1 MSAGADQFTPL
12 PHRQGYG
19 ALTFQGR
26 EFTQLEWIERIA
38 RRGGTLAAGEGKLL
52 VAELDRLRALRTPA
66 PTSRQLD
73 TGTGPARRR
82 LTLEEAQRGDRPTPT
97 TPEEWAAMWHGGAR

>member
-38 RRGGTLAAGEGKLL
+38 RRGGTLAAEEGKLL
-52 VAELDRLRALRTPA
+52 VAELDRLRALLNA
-66 PTSRQLD
+66 
-73 TGTGPARRR
+73 
-82 LTLEEAQRGDRPTPT
+82 
-97 TPEEWAAMWHGGAR
+97 GATR